1 MKSRS
6 ILLTAI
12 ITISIYLTT
21 NTFAQTPS
29 TAKIKWFDF
38 EDAMADGK
46 SKPKKY
52 FLDMYTDWCGWCK
65 KMDAST
71 FVDPVIVEYMNKNFY
86 PIKFNAERKDT
97 VEFKGKKYM
106 NANPTGSRSS
116 HQLAQQL
123 LQGRMSYPS
132 FVFLNESG
140 EIITTV
146 PGFRKADEFEAILHF
161 IAENAYQ
168 TKSWEEFKA
177 GFKGSV
183 QPAGN

>member
-1 MKSRS
+1 MKTVTLF
-6 ILLTAI
+6 ILTSLFLGST
-12 ITISIYLTT
+12 L
-21 NTFAQTPS
+21 FGQTSS
-29 TAKIKWFDF
+29 TPKIKWVDF
-38 EDAMADGK
+38 ENAMKDGK

-71 FVDPVIVEYMNKNFY
+71 FVDPVIADYMNKNFY
-86 PIKFNAERKDT
+86 PVKFNAERKDT
-97 VEFKGKKYM
+97 VEFKGKKYF
-106 NANPTGSRSS
+106 NSNPTGNRSS

-123 LQGRMSYPS
+123 LNGRMSYPS

-146 PGFRKADEFEAILHF
+146 PGYRKADEFEAILHF

-168 TKSWEEFKA
+168 NQSWEAFKA